1 MRGLIWNDGSRGGE
15 RDDGKPRMATMNW
28 LTSVRRALGRTADTP
43 GADRSPRNQKIVRIT
58 TARNEPLA
66 RLTQQILEGE
76 GIKVLL
82 KPIGPGYGGWGNAN
96 NLMHDVY
103 VLEGDA
109 PRAREVLETV
119 QSGGDIVL
127 PGDG

>member
-1 MRGLIWNDGSRGGE
+1 M
-15 RDDGKPRMATMNW
+15 MTW
-28 LTSVRRALGRTADTP
+28 LMEVRRRLGGSDDTP
-43 GADRSPRNQKIVRIT
+43 ASDRPPRDQKIVRVT

-66 RLTQQILEGE
+66 RLTQQVLEGE
-76 GIKVLL
+76 GIGVLL

-109 PRAREVLETV
+109 DRAREILDEVG
-119 QSGGDIVL
+119 SGGNIVL

>member
-1 MRGLIWNDGSRGGE
+1 
-15 RDDGKPRMATMNW
+15 MNW
-28 LTSVRRALGRTADTP
+28 LTTMRRLLGQAADTP
-43 GADRSPRNQKIVRIT
+43 VGDRSPRNQKIVRIS
-58 TARNEPLA
+58 TARNEPMA
-66 RLTQQILEGE
+66 RLTQQVLESE
-76 GIKVLL
+76 GIRVLL

-109 PRAREVLETV
+109 TRAREVLESV
-119 QSGGDIVL
+119 HSGGDIVL

>member
-1 MRGLIWNDGSRGGE
+1 MA
-15 RDDGKPRMATMNW
+15 RMTDW
-28 LTSVRRALGRTADTP
+28 LTAVRRVLGRTGPAP
-43 GADRSPRNQKIVRIT
+43 VAGRSPRDQKIVRVM

-66 RLTQQILEGE
+66 RLTQQVLEGE
-76 GIKVLL
+76 GIHVLL

-103 VLEGDA
+103 VLEGDEA
-109 PRAREVLETV
+109 RAREVLETI
-119 QSGGDIVL
+119 QSGGNIVL

>member
-1 MRGLIWNDGSRGGE
+1 MMGATRWGGGAALAGTGGGRVAGWLAAVVDRVTGRRGDARPPAE
-15 RDDGKPRMATMNW
+15 RP
-28 LTSVRRALGRTADTP
+28 VREQR
-43 GADRSPRNQKIVRIT
+43 IVRVT

-66 RLTQQILEGE
+66 LLTRQVLEGE
-76 GIKVLL
+76 GIRVML

-103 VLEGDA
+103 VLEGDEQ
-109 PRAREVLETV
+109 RAREVLETV
-119 QSGGDIVL
+119 RDGEGIVL

>member
-1 MRGLIWNDGSRGGE
+1 
-15 RDDGKPRMATMNW
+15 MNW
-28 LTSVRRALGRTADTP
+28 LTTVRRALGRERDEPVAE
-43 GADRSPRNQKIVRIT
+43 RSPRNQKIVRIT

-66 RLTQQILEGE
+66 RLTQQVLESE
-76 GIKVLL
+76 GIRVLL

-109 PRAREVLETV
+109 KRAREVLETV
-119 QSGGDIVL
+119 QSGADIVL

>member
-1 MRGLIWNDGSRGGE
+1 M
-15 RDDGKPRMATMNW
+15 MTW
-28 LTSVRRALGRTADTP
+28 LTGMRRRLSNADAAP
-43 GADRSPRNQKIVRIT
+43 LSGRSPRNQKIVRIT
-58 TARNEPLA
+58 TAPNEPLA
-66 RLTQQILEGE
+66 RLTQQVLEGE
-76 GIKVLL
+76 GIGVLL

-109 PRAREVLETV
+109 ERAREILDTV
-119 QSGGDIVL
+119 GHGSGVVL

>member
-1 MRGLIWNDGSRGGE
+1 M
-15 RDDGKPRMATMNW
+15 MAW
-28 LTSVRRALGRTADTP
+28 LTDVRRRLGGSNSVPVSERL
-43 GADRSPRNQKIVRIT
+43 PRDQKIVRVT
-58 TARNEPLA
+58 TVRNEPLA
-66 RLTQQILEGE
+66 QLTQQVLEGE
-76 GIKVLL
+76 GIGVLL

-109 PRAREVLETV
+109 DRAREILETV
-119 QSGGDIVL
+119 GSGGDIVL

>member
-1 MRGLIWNDGSRGGE
+1 MMAWLTGMRRRRGGADDVPVSGRSA
-15 RDDGKPRMATMNW
+15 RD
-28 LTSVRRALGRTADTP
+28 
-43 GADRSPRNQKIVRIT
+43 QKIVRVT
-58 TARNEPLA
+58 TAPNEPLA
-66 RLTQQILEGE
+66 RLTQQVLESE
-76 GIKVLL
+76 GVGVLL

-109 PRAREVLETV
+109 ERAREILDTV
-119 QSGGDIVL
+119 GQGSGVVL

>member
-1 MRGLIWNDGSRGGE
+1 
-15 RDDGKPRMATMNW
+15 MNW
-28 LTSVRRALGRTADTP
+28 LTTVRRALGHESDTP
-43 GADRSPRNQKIVRIT
+43 VAGRTPHNQKIVRIT
-58 TARNEPLA
+58 TARNEPMA
-66 RLTQQILEGE
+66 QLTQQVLEGE

-109 PRAREVLETV
+109 ERARDVLETV
-119 QSGGDIVL
+119 QSGADIVL
-127 PGDG
+127 PGEG